1 MHLLRH
7 RLAFPERQA
16 LSRLCVPAA
25 PATVLLG
32 HCLLNQGLLNCLAS
46 FGGTSCADAG
56 SEVTR
61 LLPGVRSVVCPD
73 GREPGSHPSQGARIQ
88 IRGTSAAGVQTPGFS
103 APRGLTWAQ
112 SSCRAV
118 LWRLAPPG
126 PVLSLPSR
134 SVNSN
139 QLPTLPG
146 KPGGCGPRAGDT
158 MGSGAG
164 RFLPAGNQDPIGW
177 ESWVQAGTSGG
188 QDPALGNPAGGL
200 EEDGRGQPR
209 PRAVTQTPPGHW

>member
-46 FGGTSCADAG
+46 FRGTSCADAG

-177 ESWVQAGTSGG
+177 SPGCRLAHQEGKTQLWGIRQEGLRRTGG
-188 QDPALGNPAGGL
+188 DSP
-200 EEDGRGQPR
+200 GRGL
-209 PRAVTQTPPGHW
+209 